1 MPARIPV
8 SLDNINLEERD
19 NNSKPIFKAKDVLAD
34 IASIGVMADK
44 LKELE
49 LNYKKDQMQSNAK
62 NRGDVKP
69 GFMDS

>member
-1 MPARIPV
+1 
-8 SLDNINLEERD
+8 
-19 NNSKPIFKAKDVLAD
+19 
-34 IASIGVMADK
+34 MADK

>member
-1 MPARIPV
+1 MRV
-8 SLDNINLEERD
+8 SLDNIDLEERD

-49 LNYKKDQMQSNAK
+49 LNYKKIKCNPMLK
-62 NRGDVKP
+62 IEG
-69 GFMDS
+69 M